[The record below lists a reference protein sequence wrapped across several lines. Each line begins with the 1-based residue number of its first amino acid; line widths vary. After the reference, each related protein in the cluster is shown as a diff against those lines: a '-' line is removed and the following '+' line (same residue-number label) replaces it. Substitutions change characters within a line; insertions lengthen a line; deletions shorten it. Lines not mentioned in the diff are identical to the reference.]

1 MTGASLWEPLRAA
14 NVENR
19 RLLAENVDLRNEIA
33 RLKAKI
39 AGLEGRLAGIRDAA
53 TIVRFDPPLRGRP
66 IDDCSA
72 TVIPRKFP
80 WKPSTNAETPNG

>member
-1 MTGASLWEPLRAA
+1 MTDASLWEPLRAA

-39 AGLEGRLAGIRDAA
+39 AGLDGRLAGIRDAA
-53 TIVRFDPPLRGRP
+53 TIVGFDPPRRGRTTE
-66 IDDCSA
+66 DCAA

-80 WKPSTNAETPNG
+80 WKPSTEEETPVG